1 MQTTD
6 VTVHYITP
14 AGMAFGHTPDR
25 TQVFIPK
32 RLVAALP
39 GFDYGTYR
47 ADVIPNPFKPEKT
60 PLMAV
65 ELHTGLEE
73 AIELVEPL
81 EQAEAPSEDAAPV
94 DLANIANEAVQVVL
108 SGGAWTAPELADR
121 LCHDVSLRIKA
132 ANYIGSYLKSQFLRG
147 AIARAVIQR
156 SPDQKRPSLVRYA
169 ADWREL

>member
-32 RLVAALP
+32 RLVAAVP
-39 GFDYGTYR
+39 DFAYGTYR

-65 ELHTGLEE
+65 ELHTGVEE
-73 AIELVEPL
+73 VIEPVEPM
-81 EQAEAPSEDAAPV
+81 EQAVAPSGGAAPV
-94 DLANIANEAVQVVL
+94 DLADIANEAVQVVL

-121 LCHDVSLRIKA
+121 LCHDASLRTKA
-132 ANYIGSYLKSQFLRG
+132 ANYIATYLKSSFLRG
-147 AIARAVIQR
+147 LIARAEIHQ
-156 SPDQKRPSLVRYA
+156 SPDQQRPSLVRYA
-169 ADWREL
+169 ADWRDL